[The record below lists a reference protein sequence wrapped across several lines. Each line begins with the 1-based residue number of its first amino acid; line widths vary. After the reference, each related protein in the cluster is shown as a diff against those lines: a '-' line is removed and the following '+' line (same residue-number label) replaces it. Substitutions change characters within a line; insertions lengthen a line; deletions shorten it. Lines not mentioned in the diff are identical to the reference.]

1 MPIRRALLVLLLIA
15 APGCARWEPVGT
27 PRPAADAR
35 VPLASVP
42 AAAAA
47 GNAIE
52 TRAVVPE
59 VGERSTLD
67 QAPVP
72 AAERREASAWKLVI
86 VPLVA
91 AGALAVFLLLAHVN
105 C

>member
-1 MPIRRALLVLLLIA
+1 MPIRRAILILLLIA
-15 APGCARWEPVGT
+15 APGCARWEPVGA
-27 PRPAADAR
+27 PRPAAEAR
-35 VPLASVP
+35 VPPASAP
-42 AAAAA
+42 AAQVAD
-47 GNAIE
+47 NAVR
-52 TRAVVPE
+52 TGTVVRAV
-59 VGERSTLD
+59 GEQ

-72 AAERREASAWKLVI
+72 AAEHGEASAWKLVI